1 MIDVDGLL
9 LNQNFT
15 GLYSA
20 GENPVASFHEKL
32 VASARDP
39 RVRAVVLRIH
49 SPGGGVAATDLMA
62 EELRKFRT
70 ATGKPCVASL
80 LDLGTGG
87 AYYLA
92 IGCDKVVA
100 LPTSIT
106 GGIGAL
112 FNHANM
118 RDAVAYLNVQN
129 DSIKSADLLDMGNVT
144 EALSDSTRQLFQ
156 EIADGFGERY
166 LNRVKMLRPMMT
178 DRDRAVVKDGRIV
191 SATKAMELHMID
203 ALGYPDDAIALAQH
217 LAAIDAAEV
226 MIFQR
231 QGYPTRSLYATAP
244 NVPLNGDL
252 VPFSFPGLE
261 RSKLPTFLY
270 LWQPDPTLTRQSG
283 R

>member
-1 MIDVDGLL
+1 M
-9 LNQNFT
+9 
-15 GLYSA
+15 
-20 GENPVASFHEKL
+20 
-32 VASARDP
+32 
-39 RVRAVVLRIH
+39 LRIH

-166 LNRVKMLRPMMT
+166 LNRVKMLRPM
-178 DRDRAVVKDGRIV
+178 K
-191 SATKAMELHMID
+191 S
-203 ALGYPDDAIALAQH
+203 
-217 LAAIDAAEV
+217 
-226 MIFQR
+226 
-231 QGYPTRSLYATAP
+231 
-244 NVPLNGDL
+244 
-252 VPFSFPGLE
+252 
-261 RSKLPTFLY
+261 
-270 LWQPDPTLTRQSG
+270 
-283 R
+283 